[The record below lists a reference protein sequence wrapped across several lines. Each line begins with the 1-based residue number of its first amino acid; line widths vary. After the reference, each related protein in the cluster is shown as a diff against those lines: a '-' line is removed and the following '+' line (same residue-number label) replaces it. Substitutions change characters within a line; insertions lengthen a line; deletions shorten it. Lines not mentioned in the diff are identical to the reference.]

1 MNEARVSG
9 RKRISE
15 HQLALLNRLI
25 AELLES
31 NPFYSPRLCAA
42 GLERGVTSLDE
53 FSRRMSFTT
62 KHELTLNQ
70 RDHPPFGTNLTYPL
84 ERYTRFNQTS
94 GTTGAPMRW
103 LDTPDSWSGLVD
115 NWGEVFRAAG
125 VHAAD
130 RVLFAFSF
138 GPFLGFWTAFEAG
151 ERLGC
156 LCIPGGGMSSASRL
170 RTMLDCGVT
179 VLCCT
184 PTYALRLGE
193 VASEEG
199 FDLTRFN
206 VRLILVAG
214 EAGGSIPATRAR
226 IESVWHGARV
236 FDHHGMTEVG
246 PVSFESPS
254 HPCVLHI
261 IERAYF
267 AEVIHPETGAPVNE
281 GEHGE
286 LVLTTLLRNGSPLLR
301 YRTGD
306 LVNPVWTREEIY
318 GRPEIALEG
327 GILGRSDDMVVI
339 RGVNVPPSAVEG
351 ILRRHP
357 EVAEYR
363 VEIQDSRGLYEMKI
377 LVEPAS
383 SEVDAEELR
392 RTIEEDFRQTFNLR
406 VPTTLVPSGSLP
418 RYEMKSKR
426 WVRNP
431 QYWDHDD

>member
-1 MNEARVSG
+1 MNESRG
-9 RKRISE
+9 PDRNHIE
-15 HQLALLNRLI
+15 ELQLVQLNRLL

-42 GLERGVTSLDE
+42 GFQRGVNSLDE
-53 FSRRMSFTT
+53 FFRQMPFTT

-84 ERYTRFNQTS
+84 ERYTRFSQTS
-94 GTTGAPMRW
+94 GTTGAPLRW
-103 LDTPDSWSGLVD
+103 LDTPEGWSGLVR
-115 NWGEVFRAAG
+115 NWGDVFRAAG

-151 ERLGC
+151 EQIGC
-156 LCIPGGGMSSASRL
+156 LCIPGGGMSSSSRL
-170 RTMLDCGVT
+170 RTILECGVT

-193 VASEEG
+193 VAAEEQ
-199 FDLTRFN
+199 FDLARAN

-226 IESVWHGARV
+226 IESVWCGARV

-246 PVSFESPS
+246 PVSFESPD
-254 HPCVLHI
+254 HPCVLHV
-261 IERAYF
+261 IERAYL
-267 AEVIHPETGAPVNE
+267 AEVIQPETGEPILE
-281 GEHGE
+281 GETGE
-286 LVLTTLLRNGSPLLR
+286 LVLTTLLRTGSPLLR

-306 LVNPVWTREEIY
+306 LVKPAWSKAEIY
-318 GRPEIALEG
+318 GRPELALEG

-357 EVAEYR
+357 EVTEYR
-363 VEIQDSRGLYEMKI
+363 VEIQDHRGLYEMRI
-377 LVEPAS
+377 LVEPVS
-383 SEVDAEELR
+383 SEVDTEHLR
-392 RTIEEDFRQTFNLR
+392 RIVEGDFRQTFNLR
-406 VPTTLVPSGSLP
+406 VPVSVVPCGGLP
-418 RYEMKSKR
+418 RYEMKSRR

-431 QYWDHDD
+431 QYWDHDE